1 MKILKHIAIAFV
13 AFSFLQSCN
22 TPAKENSVNKNN
34 TTMSTEK
41 IEVMEKTSG
50 TPITNENL
58 VDVLE
63 IQRLTSALTN
73 ACDSQQWNV
82 ILDILVDEV
91 ETTIG
96 EEKGK
101 SSVKNKEEI
110 VKRWK
115 GFYDSAEHLI
125 IHHVTSNDRI
135 FFKDANNAEVFSK
148 GVIIVRNTS
157 AGEFASEGGTL
168 LMRRWV
174 KYEFGVTKVNNRWKV
189 NKVMVEYLVEEAESL
204 KKQ

>member
-1 MKILKHIAIAFV
+1 
-13 AFSFLQSCN
+13 
-22 TPAKENSVNKNN
+22 
-34 TTMSTEK
+34 
-41 IEVMEKTSG
+41 MEKTAG

-58 VDVLE
+58 ADVLE

-73 ACDSQQWNV
+73 ACDSQQWSV
-82 ILDILVDEV
+82 IRDILVDDV

-115 GFYDSAEHLI
+115 GFYDNADNLI

-148 GVIIVRNTS
+148 GVIIVRNMP
-157 AGEFASEGGTL
+157 AGEYASEGGAL
-168 LMRRWV
+168 LMHRWV
-174 KYEFGVTKVNNRWKV
+174 KYEFGATKIDNRWRI